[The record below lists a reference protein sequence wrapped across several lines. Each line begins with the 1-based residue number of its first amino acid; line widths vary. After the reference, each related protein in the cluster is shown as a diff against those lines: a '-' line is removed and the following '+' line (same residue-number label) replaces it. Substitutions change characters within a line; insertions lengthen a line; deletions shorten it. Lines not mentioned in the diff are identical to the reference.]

1 MYQRLVEIKD
11 ECLTFGNL
19 KGGVNFDLLIATWSL
34 KIFRMRFFAAFY
46 GWSRCNFGLRAP
58 KYIQII

>member
-19 KGGVNFDLLIATWSL
+19 KGDVNFDLLIATWSL

-46 GWSRCNFGLRAP
+46 G
-58 KYIQII
+58 